1 MKDKLEISKILDE
14 TFYYIKGNGKK
25 IFLVVLGLVSIITII
40 QGIFDKEAIQFGINS
55 INNTNINLRNSVTPE
70 IVVGSRISKLFSII
84 LSIITFVFLNTYYIK
99 TAKYF
104 DGNGYA
110 SVGLPL
116 LRIIGASLIVVIISG
131 VIGAIISVLFFALLN
146 SIVAGLSIVLIFGLI
161 FGFLTN
167 ICWIIPIMFDRHGF
181 MGSLKEGIKTFGNTK
196 IALKVLIFLAM
207 QIVLVVL
214 LAAVVG
220 FVSLLLSGFLAT
232 LVIILLSI
240 INTVIQMIFTTAI
253 IRAYKSSSDFII
265 CKE

>member
-1 MKDKLEISKILDE
+1 MKDRLNISKILDE

-25 IFLVVLGLVSIITII
+25 IFLVVLALVSLVTII
-40 QGIFDKEAIQFGINS
+40 QGIIDKEAIQFGINS
-55 INNTNINLRNSVTPE
+55 INNTNINLRNSGTPE
-70 IVVGSRISKLFSII
+70 IVAGFRISKLFSLI

-104 DGNGYA
+104 DGNGDKN
-110 SVGLPL
+110 VGRPL

-131 VIGAIISVLFFALLN
+131 VIGGIVSVLFALLN

-167 ICWIIPIMFDRHGF
+167 VCWITPIMFDRHGL

-214 LAAVVG
+214 LATVVG

-240 INTVIQMIFTTAI
+240 INTVIQMIFTTAT

>member
-1 MKDKLEISKILDE
+1 MKDRLNISKILDE

-25 IFLVVLGLVSIITII
+25 IFLVALALVSLVTII
-40 QGIFDKEAIQFGINS
+40 QGIIDREAIQFGINS
-55 INNTNINLRNSVTPE
+55 INNTSINLRNSGTTE
-70 IVVGSRISKLFSII
+70 IAAVFRISKLFSII

-104 DGNGYA
+104 DGNGDKN
-110 SVGLPL
+110 VGSPL

-131 VIGAIISVLFFALLN
+131 VIGGIVSVLFALLN
-146 SIVAGLSIVLIFGLI
+146 SIFAGLSIVLIFGLI

-167 ICWIIPIMFDRHGF
+167 ICWIIPIMFDRHGL

-214 LAAVVG
+214 LATVVG

-240 INTVIQMIFTTAI
+240 INTIIQMIFTTAI
-253 IRAYKSSSDFII
+253 IRAYKSSSDYII
-265 CKE
+265 